1 MPQELN
7 FNNHRTPPQ
16 IAQVCLVWSLP
27 NSIKNNVLGDLE
39 EEFQQKYLAKG
50 HFIAQSWYVRQAL
63 LTSLTYL
70 KQTQRGMIMFAV
82 SIILFISVVVMAFF
96 MSGEL
101 SMFINVP
108 SLIVVVP
115 TAIFFSVAA
124 TSKQAMINGMKIM
137 LDDQLTLTQPELL
150 SSQLGYKTL
159 GTSAIL
165 SGWLGVII
173 GLVAIASSIKPEIFK
188 DAIGPASAVCLLT
201 ILYAYLLKI
210 PCYLV
215 EQKIQNKL
223 VQLNLD
229 SGPTG

>member
-1 MPQELN
+1 MSQKLN
-7 FNNHRTPPQ
+7 LSVHRLPPKM
-16 IAQVCLVWSLP
+16 AQSYLSWCLP
-27 NSIKNNVLGDLE
+27 EAIKTALLGDLE
-39 EEFQQKYLAKG
+39 EEFQHQCLIKG
-50 HFIAQSWYVRQAL
+50 SLFAHIWYMRQAF
-63 LTSLTYL
+63 LTSLNFL
-70 KQTQRGMIMFAV
+70 NQTQRGMLMFAV

-96 MSGEL
+96 MSGEF
-101 SMFINVP
+101 SMFVNVP

-137 LDDQLTLTQPELL
+137 MDDQLTLTKPELL
-150 SSQLGYKTL
+150 SSKLGYKTL

-223 VQLNLD
+223 EQLNLD
-229 SGPTG
+229 SAPTG